1 MKKLLTLFGSLGLVA
16 STAVVSVACKTP
28 SQEKNTNESDKA
40 KEKEKLATT
49 LSTVVKKETKKVK
62 SHEEAASD
70 LTKELFSIM
79 GSSNQKNQLKKT
91 NATEEVLKKQK
102 DKADGAVSISRAP
115 RNINDKSNS
124 SLVSG
129 WLNSLNK

>member
-1 MKKLLTLFGSLGLVA
+1 
-16 STAVVSVACKTP
+16 
-28 SQEKNTNESDKA
+28 
-40 KEKEKLATT
+40 
-49 LSTVVKKETKKVK
+49 
-62 SHEEAASD
+62 
-70 LTKELFSIM
+70 M

-115 RNINDKSNS
+115 RNLNDKSNS

>member
-1 MKKLLTLFGSLGLVA
+1 MLLFHVKPHHKK
-16 STAVVSVACKTP
+16 
-28 SQEKNTNESDKA
+28 KNTNESDKA
-40 KEKEKLATT
+40 KEKEKLAKT

-79 GSSNQKNQLKKT
+79 GSSNQRNQLKKT

-102 DKADGAVSISRAP
+102 DKADGTVSISRAP
-115 RNINDKSNS
+115 RNVNDRSNS
-124 SLVSG
+124 LLISG